1 VGLILTTSAFSQTLN
16 LCEQRTLLKKKN
28 KNIYI
33 FFYMYVFKEG
43 RFFFLNLFKKKYY
56 IIASIE
62 DS

>member
-16 LCEQRTLLKKKN
+16 LCEQRTLLKKKI
-28 KNIYI
+28 KIYI
-33 FFYMYVFKEG
+33 YLYMYVFKEG